1 MENFFSEIIVPI
13 LVMIIVFINIIKKSS
28 KQKTTQVEE
37 STTENFPSIPS
48 LEKEPGNTDKFQTE
62 NSLHTT
68 IVQEEEKL
76 KVKTEKTISKIKK
89 EVLSFDKKEADS
101 SPEQEQN
108 ISINLSSADDF
119 KKAVIYSEILNKKF

>member
-13 LVMIIVFINIIKKSS
+13 LVMIIVFINIIRKSS
-28 KQKTTQVEE
+28 KQKTTRVEE

-48 LEKEPGNTDKFQTE
+48 LEKEPENTDKFQTE

-76 KVKTEKTISKIKK
+76 KVKAEKTISKIKK

-108 ISINLSSADDF
+108 ISIDLSSADDF

>member
-13 LVMIIVFINIIKKSS
+13 LVMIIVFINIIRKSS

-48 LEKEPGNTDKFQTE
+48 LEKEPENTDKFQTE

-68 IVQEEEKL
+68 IVQEEKL
-76 KVKTEKTISKIKK
+76 KVKTEKTVSKIKK
-89 EVLSFDKKEADS
+89 DVSSFDKKEADS
-101 SPEQEQN
+101 LPEQEQN
-108 ISINLSSADDF
+108 TSINLSSADDF

>member
-13 LVMIIVFINIIKKSS
+13 LVMIIVFINIIRKSS
-28 KQKTTQVEE
+28 KQKTTRVEE

-48 LEKEPGNTDKFQTE
+48 LEKEPENTDKFQTE

-68 IVQEEEKL
+68 IVQEEEKKL
-76 KVKTEKTISKIKK
+76 KVKTEKTVSKIKK
-89 EVLSFDKKEADS
+89 DVSSFDKKEADS

-108 ISINLSSADDF
+108 ISSTI
-119 KKAVIYSEILNKKF
+119 

>member
-13 LVMIIVFINIIKKSS
+13 LVMIIVFINIIRKSS
-28 KQKTTQVEE
+28 KQKTTRVEE

-76 KVKTEKTISKIKK
+76 KVKTEKTVSKIKK
-89 EVLSFDKKEADS
+89 DVSSFDKKEADS

>member
-48 LEKEPGNTDKFQTE
+48 LEKEPENTDKFQTE

-89 EVLSFDKKEADS
+89 DVSSFDKKEADS
-101 SPEQEQN
+101 
-108 ISINLSSADDF
+108 
-119 KKAVIYSEILNKKF
+119 

>member
-13 LVMIIVFINIIKKSS
+13 LVMIIVFINIIRKSS
-28 KQKTTQVEE
+28 KQKTTRVEE

-48 LEKEPGNTDKFQTE
+48 LEKEPGNTDEFQTE

-76 KVKTEKTISKIKK
+76 KVKTEKTVSKIKK
-89 EVLSFDKKEADS
+89 DVSSFDKKEGDS

>member
-13 LVMIIVFINIIKKSS
+13 LVMIIVFINIIRKSS
-28 KQKTTQVEE
+28 KQKTTRVEE

-48 LEKEPGNTDKFQTE
+48 LEKEPGNTDEFQTE

-76 KVKTEKTISKIKK
+76 KVKTEKTVSKIKK
-89 EVLSFDKKEADS
+89 DVSSFDKKEADS

-119 KKAVIYSEILNKKF
+119 KKAVIYSEILNKKY